1 LREGIPNSYPPFH
14 PRRDPFEKVSQVKKR
29 NEDSMSKHEV
39 TVELAGGKRLVFET
53 GRMAKQA
60 SGAALV
66 TTGETVV
73 LATAVAS
80 PDPREGIDFFPL
92 TVDYRE
98 YTYAGGRIP
107 GGFIKREGRP
117 SEKEVLTCRQ
127 IDRPIRPLFPDGF
140 RNETQVIALVFSADK
155 ENDPDVVGINAAACA
170 LALSDIPFS
179 ATVGAVRVGR
189 INNEFVI
196 NPTYAE
202 RAETTVNIMVVG
214 HKDGIVMIESGAK
227 EETEDVILAAIEFAH
242 EQIKKIVAAIDE
254 LVAVA
259 GKPKRAF
266 TAPTT
271 DEAYYEELKAKI
283 GERLMDALDTH
294 KHAKTESYALVK
306 TIKDELAAELPADD
320 PNAKKKLSTYYELL
334 RERTFREQV
343 TKERIR
349 PDRRAFDEIRPITIE
364 TKVLPRTHGSA
375 LFTRGETQALVTATL
390 GTADDGQRLE
400 SYEGE
405 QRKNFMLHYNFPP
418 FSVGETGRMTG
429 TGRREIGHGALAERA
444 ISAVLPSI
452 EESPYSM
459 RIVSDILESNGSS
472 SMASVCGASLALYD
486 AGIPLKGSV
495 AGVAMGL
502 VKEGDDY
509 AILTDIAG
517 AEDHYGDMDFKVAG
531 TRKGIT
537 ALQMDIKIGG
547 LTREILQQAMEQ
559 ARRGRLFLLD
569 KMDAVLDGPRKE
581 RSAYAPRIETIM
593 IPTDKIRDL
602 IGKGGATIRGI
613 IEQTGAKIDV
623 DDSGKVSV
631 ASSDADG
638 LKRALEIIGNIT
650 AVPEIGKVYLG
661 KVVRLAEFGAFVE
674 LFPGTDGLLHIS
686 EIAEHRVKE
695 VKDELREGD
704 QVMVKV
710 LAIEGNRI
718 KLSRKALIREQKAK
732 LAQTSPAAEEVSEA
746 EAPVAPPA
754 APSAP
759 ARPRHEYDEKQ
770 PRSNQSTILIEG
782 GDFDEDEG
790 TVEIEEGDEPNFNRA
805 DGVPVTAGPPTG
817 AGRPPA
823 AANNRRRRRR
833 RPGGGGGPRPGGGGH
848 QA

>member
-1 LREGIPNSYPPFH
+1 
-14 PRRDPFEKVSQVKKR
+14 
-29 NEDSMSKHEV
+29 MSTKHEV
-39 TVELAGGKRLVFET
+39 AVELAGGKRLVFET

-73 LATAVAS
+73 LSTAVAS

-117 SEKEVLTCRQ
+117 SEKEILTARQ

-155 ENDPDVVGINAAACA
+155 ENDPDVAAINAAAA
-170 LALSDIPFS
+170 AVALSDIPFG

-189 INNEFVI
+189 VNGEFVA
-196 NPTYAE
+196 NPTYSE
-202 RAETTVNIMVVG
+202 RAATTVNIMVVG

-227 EETEDVILAAIEFAH
+227 EETEEVILAAIEFAH

-254 LVAVA
+254 LVAKA

-266 TAPTT
+266 AAPEE
-271 DEAYYEELKAKI
+271 DAAYYGELKAKI
-283 GERLMDALDTH
+283 GDRLKDALDTKTH
-294 KHAKTESYALVK
+294 GKTESYGLIK
-306 TIKDELAAELPADD
+306 QIKDELAAELPADD
-320 PNAKKKLSTYYELL
+320 PNAKKKLAHYYELL
-334 RERTFREQV
+334 RERLFREQV

-364 TKVLPRTHGSA
+364 TGVLPRTHGSA

-390 GTADDGQRLE
+390 GTMDDSQRLE

-405 QRKNFMLHYNFPP
+405 QRKSFMLHYNFPP

-429 TGRREIGHGALAERA
+429 VGRREVGHGALAERA
-444 ISAVLPSI
+444 ISAVLPGAD
-452 EESPYSM
+452 ESPYSI

-472 SMASVCGASLALYD
+472 SMASVCGASLALFD
-486 AGIPLKGSV
+486 SGIQLKGAV

-547 LTREILQQAMEQ
+547 LTREILEQAMEQ
-559 ARRGRLFLLD
+559 ARRGRIFLLD
-569 KMDAVLDGPRKE
+569 KMDAVLDGPRVE
-581 RSAYAPRIETIM
+581 RSKYAPRIETVM

-613 IEQTGAKIDV
+613 VEQTGAKIDV
-623 DDSGKVSV
+623 DDTGKVSV
-631 ASSDADG
+631 ASSDAEG
-638 LKRALEIIGNIT
+638 LRKALAIISDLT
-650 AVPEIGKVYLG
+650 AVPEVGKTYLG

-718 KLSRKALIREQKAK
+718 KLSRKALIKEQKAK
-732 LAQTSPAAEEVSEA
+732 LGQS
-746 EAPVAPPA
+746 A
-754 APSAP
+754 APQSEEPEYSQPHVSSAP
-759 ARPRHEYDEKQ
+759 APSRPRNEFDERQ
-770 PRSNQSTILIEG
+770 PSSNQSTILIEG
-782 GDFDEDEG
+782 GDDFDEDG
-790 TVEIEEGDEPNFNRA
+790 GGAEIDEANEPNFNRV
-805 DGVPVTAGPPTG
+805 DGAPVARPAGSQFGGGGRPAGPG
-817 AGRPPA
+817 G
-823 AANNRRRRRR
+823 NNRRRRRR
-833 RPGGGGGPRPGGGGH
+833 GGRRPG
-848 QA
+848 Q